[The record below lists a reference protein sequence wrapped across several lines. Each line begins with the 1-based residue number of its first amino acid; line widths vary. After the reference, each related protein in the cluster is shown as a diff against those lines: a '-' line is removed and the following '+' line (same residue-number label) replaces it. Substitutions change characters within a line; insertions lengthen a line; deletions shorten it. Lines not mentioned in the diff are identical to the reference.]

1 VHYDFRFLNSA
12 GKWESKGHR
21 KGADRT
27 AALQSLSDAGVDFP
41 SGKYMS
47 RPRGR
52 QKDWDVFSL
61 SLEGRITQVP
71 KA

>member
-1 VHYDFRFLNSA
+1 MHYDFRFLNSA

-21 KGADRT
+21 KGSDRT
-27 AALQSLSDAGVDFP
+27 AALQGLSDAGVEFP

-52 QKDWDVFSL
+52 QKDWDIFYL
-61 SLEGRITQVP
+61 DHEGHITQL
-71 KA
+71 AEA